1 MVPLIAQHDGR
12 LNSEKYR
19 LHARA
24 SMVRKDYP
32 DRSSLTI
39 PELHRRMRILLPIP
53 FLLLSLGQ
61 CLGQFGGPYA
71 VMARD
76 ADGTLHNAPGPLS
89 RFTSFHHLA
98 GRQDGYDLNINCIL
112 VDAEE
117 TYWLG
122 TTGGLIRLDGDRQQH
137 YLHDK
142 ENENTL
148 PNDHVMAMALDDA
161 GGLWVATF
169 GGLCKYRPDT
179 DAFERVLFDVVDLE
193 KLRGNQIITLAFHK
207 GMLWC
212 ITWDGFLILDP
223 VTRVTRRA
231 IATSLTDRPP
241 RRDGAFLRAALF
253 PSTGDPILGS
263 TMGLIR
269 IDPTTLEPRP
279 FAPNATAMPLEPVHI
294 TAAANGRIWCFDRRM
309 RSIHLVDSVAGIVHT
324 LPPLSNDPPPGQ
336 VQNLYEDRRGALWVN
351 LPDGRNHVLDE
362 PYERSFQLHLGPVA
376 NNSNEKV
383 NIRSQYEDH
392 RGRLWMATDAGL
404 IVLMPAAEGSRA
416 VDLPEQMQQS
426 IMCITGG
433 WSGEMILGT
442 RGSGIF
448 WRTQATEPWQVV
460 QDLTPENDP
469 RDARRRNTIFKVT
482 QLDTTRFF
490 VATLFGPAV
499 LDLAKNMLVRPSTG
513 NALLDRSATVAS
525 TLTPDGRLWV
535 GTMRDGVFELDTA
548 EWRVLRHYMA
558 GDSLHP
564 LPAHSVGLLHC
575 DAEGTLWLGLQDH
588 HHTLLM
594 RPGSSS
600 FEEWRIGE
608 AAAIPGQVTS
618 LFTNLRGS
626 ILATTF
632 QDGAAHYRPAD
643 GSLQRFTV
651 SDGLPSVN
659 VRSILSHPQFGTW
672 LGGKDGLVRIDL
684 EAGRVIPVDIRT
696 SRDHFSGILHLDTL
710 DHLLYI
716 GDGLRLLVLDL
727 DATRGPRPPIHV
739 KLVSVRVNGLPV
751 EDLETT
757 RLIAGNDRLVF
768 TLSLQD
774 PLMAPRTRMAYRLDS
789 SMAWEECTGCRELVF
804 GDISEGS
811 HVLEV
816 RVLGP
821 DGIWS
826 EPNTL
831 ARFTAWPTFWRSWW
845 SRALVVGAIAALVLL
860 FFQRR
865 FARRTAFMRAQFAR
879 ERALSEERLRIAND
893 LHDELGSGL
902 SVIKV
907 KSQLALERPAAH
919 PPAEMLR
926 QVADSSTELI
936 HAMRQVIWTIRSGQ
950 PKLSDLLAY
959 MRSYAM
965 EYLADHGIPCTFI
978 TPQDLQDRNLTV
990 EQRRALLLILKE
1002 ALHNVVKHAQAG
1014 KVTISIT
1021 NTHRF
1026 AMHIRDNGRGFDP
1039 ATRTREDAMGLAS
1052 MTQRAAAI
1060 GGILRMENGSG
1071 TTVIVELDWVATG
1084 PNVPW

>member
-1 MVPLIAQHDGR
+1 
-12 LNSEKYR
+12 
-19 LHARA
+19 
-24 SMVRKDYP
+24 
-32 DRSSLTI
+32 
-39 PELHRRMRILLPIP
+39 
-53 FLLLSLGQ
+53 
-61 CLGQFGGPYA
+61 
-71 VMARD
+71 
-76 ADGTLHNAPGPLS
+76 LS

-98 GRQDGYDLNINCIL
+98 GRQDGNDLNINCIL

-122 TTGGLIRLDGDRQQH
+122 TTGGLVRLDGDRQQH

-142 ENENTL
+142 DNSNTL
-148 PNDHVMAMALDDA
+148 PNDHVMAMALDDT

-169 GGLCKYRPDT
+169 GGLCRYLPHT
-179 DAFERVLFDVVDLE
+179 DEFERVPLEVEDLE
-193 KLRGNQIITLAFHK
+193 KVRGNQVITLAFHR

-212 ITWDGFLILDP
+212 ITWDGFMILDP
-223 VTRVTRRA
+223 VSRIARRVLPTA
-231 IATSLTDRPP
+231 LLDRPP

-253 PSTGDPILGS
+253 PEHGDPIVGG

-269 IDPTTLEPRP
+269 INPTTLATRP
-279 FAPNATAMPLEPVHI
+279 FAPTASALPVEPVHLA
-294 TAAANGRIWCFDRRM
+294 AAANGRIWCYDRRM
-309 RSIHLVDSVAGIVHT
+309 RSIHLIDSVAGIVHT
-324 LPPLSNDPPPGQ
+324 LPQDPNEPPPSQ
-336 VQNLYEDRRGALWVN
+336 VQNLFEDKRGSLWVN
-351 LPDGRNHVLDE
+351 LPDGRNRVLDA
-362 PYERSFQLHLGPVA
+362 PYDRAYLLNLGPVA

-383 NIRSQYEDH
+383 NIRSHYEDQ
-392 RGRLWMATDAGL
+392 RDRLWMATDAGL
-404 IVLMPAAEGSRA
+404 VVLMPAAAGA
-416 VDLPEQMQQS
+416 HAIDLPQLKEQHS

-433 WSGEMILGT
+433 WSGEMIVGT
-442 RGSGIF
+442 RGSGIY
-448 WRTQATEPWQVV
+448 WRTRRTEPWQVV
-460 QDLTPENDP
+460 QDLTEENEP
-469 RDARRRNTIFKVT
+469 RSARGRNTIFKIT
-482 QLDTTRFF
+482 QLDATRFF
-490 VATLFGPAV
+490 AATLYGPAV
-499 LDLAKNMLVRPSTG
+499 LDLAKNALARPPTG
-513 NALLDRSATVAS
+513 NQLLDRSATVAS
-525 TLTPDGRLWV
+525 SLTPDGRLWV
-535 GTMRDGVFELDTA
+535 GTMNNGVFELDTA
-548 EWRVLRHYMA
+548 EWRVHRHFIA

-575 DAEGTLWLGLQDH
+575 DGEGTLWLGLQDH
-588 HHTLLM
+588 HNTLFLK
-594 RPGSSS
+594 PGGSH
-600 FEEWRIGE
+600 FEEWKSGDE
-608 AAAIPGQVTS
+608 AAIPGQITS
-618 LFTNLRGS
+618 LFTHLPGS

-632 QDGAAHYRPAD
+632 QDGAAHFRRSD
-643 GSLQRFTV
+643 GRLQRFTV

-659 VRSILSHPQFGTW
+659 VRSILSHPRFGTW
-672 LGGKDGLVRIDL
+672 VGGKDGVARLDL
-684 EAGRVIPVDIRT
+684 GTGRVIPIDMRT

-716 GDGLRLLVLDL
+716 GDGMRLLALDL
-727 DATRGPRPPIHV
+727 DATRTPRPPIRV
-739 KLVSVRVNGLPV
+739 KLMSVRVNGFPV
-751 EDLETT
+751 DDLGTT
-757 RLIAGNDRLVF
+757 PLTAGKDRLIF

-789 SMAWEECTGCRELVF
+789 SMAWEDCTGCRELVF

-826 EPNTL
+826 EPNML
-831 ARFTAWPTFWRSWW
+831 ARFEASPTFWRSWW
-845 SRALVVGAIAALVLL
+845 SRVLIVVAIAALILL
-860 FFQRR
+860 YFQRR
-865 FARRTAFMRAQFAR
+865 FARRTAYMRAQFVR

-907 KSQLALERPAAH
+907 KSQLALERPALH

-1026 AMHIRDNGRGFDP
+1026 AMHIRDDGRGFDP